1 MKIVFSALPFYG
13 HIFPLIP
20 FAKAARNAGHDVLF
34 ATGADFDSVLRRA
47 GLDPVAVG
55 KPRLDV
61 SLTTI
66 DGLRVAGDD
75 LTPEQALARA
85 GRVYGDDLPRQF
97 VADLGPVLEDF
108 KPDLL
113 LHDPGNP
120 GAGLAAELAGVPA
133 MVHAY
138 GRAPRGALT
147 TAVEHYLAEYAAELG
162 VSLPAEYASTL
173 GNPTVDICPPS
184 LQRADF
190 LALGKRF
197 ALRPVAFAEAD
208 DVPPFVRHGGRL
220 GYVTLGTIY
229 GAVDLLRRVIDGLVR
244 LGLRVLVATGPS
256 VDPAELGEL
265 PASVS
270 IERWVPQAKL
280 WPCVDV
286 AVHHGGSGTMLGA
299 LAHGVRQLIVP
310 QAADQPTNARTV
322 AEAGAG
328 LALSPA
334 EVTAD
339 AVAEKVNLIM
349 TADSF
354 QEAAHRL
361 RREIEQM
368 PSPADLA
375 ARLPDLLSR

>member
-1 MKIVFSALPFYG
+1 
-13 HIFPLIP
+13 
-20 FAKAARNAGHDVLF
+20 
-34 ATGADFDSVLRRA
+34 
-47 GLDPVAVG
+47 
-55 KPRLDV
+55 
-61 SLTTI
+61 
-66 DGLRVAGDD
+66 
-75 LTPEQALARA
+75 
-85 GRVYGDDLPRQF
+85 
-97 VADLGPVLEDF
+97 
-108 KPDLL
+108 
-113 LHDPGNP
+113 
-120 GAGLAAELAGVPA
+120 
-133 MVHAY
+133 
-138 GRAPRGALT
+138 
-147 TAVEHYLAEYAAELG
+147 
-162 VSLPAEYASTL
+162 
-173 GNPTVDICPPS
+173 
-184 LQRADF
+184 
-190 LALGKRF
+190 
-197 ALRPVAFAEAD
+197 LRPVAFAEAD